1 MGKAYEQFIFGSFI
15 ITVFNRCNCA
25 GFFKKLNVG
34 VVAIGLAM
42 ILGKIAGVGDI
53 FCIWLFLRGIN

>member
-1 MGKAYEQFIFGSFI
+1 MSSSFLAVLSLLFLI
-15 ITVFNRCNCA
+15 GAIA
-25 GFFKKLNVG
+25 LGFFKKLNVG